1 MKQDNNQNTWQKQKA
16 QNQKKLF
23 LGLALVF
30 VIVVIIAIAVPVSH
44 VPLLNN
50 IAKKFGLSQDIA
62 KQLTLVDLAFSSF
75 GVETNNMKKA
85 FQKVDISYEPQ
96 VFLASRYETQDKRL
110 LDARQMYYNEFEY
123 TRKRPAEIAGI
134 YQDGKE
140 ADIPEI
146 AEDTVGT
153 RAVPEENYLA
163 ETPSFGGG
171 TTRGVS
177 NGTVNVNGAEGQSG
191 RKARQASDRDEAKRA
206 AEQKINEALPQ
217 FANSIYDKKPTGADL
232 SKDKQEQALTDTLDL
247 NNSRIIQPILQGSV
261 VGVGKKTSPI
271 ESIMSAG
278 AVSHVLGTPGT
289 FGGHGALGYYIADD
303 LPKAQ
308 GRLLDYYYFGSS
320 GYEAAGAY
328 YYTYAAVSRRYKE
341 SAKYLAEISF
351 NGDNAK
357 EEILVAPGQSE
368 DTVVR
373 VANEDSP
380 FEVMAAVKANS
391 ETCKMGKTTYQDE
404 TKDLKRDYNALK
416 DKIKTMSAGHDVDG
430 IENVSEKGAP
440 GSCERCLSN
449 ADYAAFIAHFPL
461 LAVIVGQCWGDKTAK
476 LRDKWNNTIDEL
488 VSKCKSLEEKE
499 KKYATDCG
507 MDYKRD
513 ENKDNCNSFYAL
525 KVKGGT
531 RWGQLNSNWDICR
544 NNVKWESSSYYS
556 SFNTDNCVNRQS
568 CENEIKSLFTKI
580 DSNIYFETAPDFV
593 Y

>member
-75 GVETNNMKKA
+75 GVETTNMKKA

-171 TTRGVS
+171 TARGVS
-177 NGTVNVNGAEGQSG
+177 NGTVNVKGAEGQSG
-191 RKARQASDRDEAKRA
+191 RKARQASDRDAAKRA

-232 SKDKQEQALTDTLDL
+232 SKDKQEQALTETLDL
-247 NNSRIIQPILQGSV
+247 NNSRMIQPILQGSV

-380 FEVMAAVKANS
+380 FEVMAAMKEHKESCANGHKNYDEQTESYRRIYKEGKA
-391 ETCKMGKTTYQDE
+391 
-404 TKDLKRDYNALK
+404 
-416 DKIKTMSAGHDVDG
+416 KILDWSLNGGSPAA
-430 IENVSEKGAP
+430 NGAP
-440 GSCERCLSN
+440 GSCDSFIGIGEQTER
-449 ADYAAFIAHFPL
+449 
-461 LAVIVGQCWGDKTAK
+461 
-476 LRDKWNNTIDEL
+476 LRGKWNQTINDMISACNK
-488 VSKCKSLEEKE
+488 VWEEK
-499 KKYATDCG
+499 KKYASSCG
-507 MDYKRD
+507 MKLDLKD
-513 ENKDNCNSFYAL
+513 EDLDTCNSLTDL
-525 KVKGGT
+525 KVLGGNASLMVYFNNWFIGYCNEIIKWNRT
-531 RWGQLNSNWDICR
+531 NNSPTFNGCNSRSSCSQAIPALF
-544 NNVKWESSSYYS
+544 NAIESNVK
-556 SFNTDNCVNRQS
+556 
-568 CENEIKSLFTKI
+568 L
-580 DSNIYFETAPDFV
+580 ETEDEFIL
-593 Y
+593 